1 MTYAVRTTTT
11 PAEKLVE
18 YITNPN
24 GDGTTVDRHVSAQDR
39 GKLYRNQGDVFSIED
54 DDGDG
59 GGGADGRE
67 NDRLEVVKVS
77 QWLKKPDVI
86 TSFACHQVKENGYMY
101 KCHLL
106 LTDTLLFVIR
116 ESETK
121 SGEGHVTARRTLA
134 SIVKITSK
142 KRHPDLITFKY
153 GTTSPDG
160 EVTVSDMDRFL
171 IPKASEA
178 TKIIKEQIMK
188 QMDAAKS

>member
-1 MTYAVRTTTT
+1 MK
-11 PAEKLVE
+11 EKLVE

-54 DDGDG
+54 DDDG

-116 ESETK
+116 NPKPSQERVTSQH
-121 SGEGHVTARRTLA
+121 GELW
-134 SIVKITSK
+134 
-142 KRHPDLITFKY
+142 PPL
-153 GTTSPDG
+153 
-160 EVTVSDMDRFL
+160 
-171 IPKASEA
+171 
-178 TKIIKEQIMK
+178 
-188 QMDAAKS
+188 